1 MLLKTINGARRW
13 RPSAVALTLAAFI
26 PSAIPAMASASTV
39 PPSPFGQHTSS
50 PPENVFVNNVEA
62 VARTSGRPVFKVKFQ
77 FRVGATPT
85 IRAVNRARAVTKCNG
100 CNAIA
105 IGFQVVTTTSHGL
118 AALHL
123 LNVGTADTTACAP
136 DCNAVADAYQV
147 VVATDTQYPLTLG
160 WFVNGRQM
168 SSLSRIRAEF
178 LALPRS
184 GLSISQVQSK
194 CEDLVD
200 QVSAILESSSYR
212 TSDNASFT
220 RPSSSARHGVD
231 AAGRPTPR
239 REPIVKVYRDIRSG
253 WHMGR

>member
-1 MLLKTINGARRW
+1 
-13 RPSAVALTLAAFI
+13 
-26 PSAIPAMASASTV
+26 
-39 PPSPFGQHTSS
+39 
-50 PPENVFVNNVEA
+50 
-62 VARTSGRPVFKVKFQ
+62 
-77 FRVGATPT
+77 
-85 IRAVNRARAVTKCNG
+85 
-100 CNAIA
+100 
-105 IGFQVVTTTSHGL
+105 VTTTSHGL

-160 WFVNGRQM
+160 WFVNRRQM

-184 GLSISQVQSK
+184 GLTISQVQSK

-212 TSDNASFT
+212 TPDDASLT
-220 RPSSSARHGVD
+220 RPSSSARHGAD